1 MRAISLCL
9 LLAVAPFQGPDSR
22 PASRVARPGQ
32 AALPSPISGFWE
44 LRTATG
50 LPQGAAGQL
59 RGYLAIGERHLSL
72 HMLGPGADPAVP
84 FFQSGFRT
92 YRLDQDRLI
101 TTALIGAMNKE
112 NGDVVIENSPIE
124 EVRVW
129 ERQGQILRIKK
140 SAGEYLDFVR
150 IE

>member
-9 LLAVAPFQGPDSR
+9 LLTVAPVQGPDSR
-22 PASRVARPGQ
+22 PASRVARSGP
-32 AALPSPISGFWE
+32 AASPSPISGFWE
-44 LRTATG
+44 LRAATG
-50 LPQGAAGQL
+50 GPPSAAGQL

-72 HMLGPGADPAVP
+72 HLLGPGVDPGVP

-92 YRLDQDRLI
+92 YRLDRDRLI
-101 TTALIGAMNKE
+101 TTALCGALNKE

-124 EVRVW
+124 EVRIW
-129 ERQGQILRIKK
+129 ERQGQILRLKK